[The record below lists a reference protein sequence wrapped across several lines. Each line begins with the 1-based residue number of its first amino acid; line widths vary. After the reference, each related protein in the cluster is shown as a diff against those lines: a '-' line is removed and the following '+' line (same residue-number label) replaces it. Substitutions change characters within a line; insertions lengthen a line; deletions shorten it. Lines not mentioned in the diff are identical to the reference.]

1 MTKEQIKYMQI
12 KYMVDRFLG
21 WKLPESFNPDGGVS
35 FKKTWGQP
43 GHQRKNEPSGTNL
56 LDATQADAMVRYMA
70 DGLPSFDD
78 FRWLIEA
85 PGPKYLAVQ
94 RLTSSGTF
102 EWTADHNSALA
113 FRSEVQADSMMAA
126 LRQMDRLHDSYENN
140 GKLSWGKLFAFEP
153 TLGNAKAVE
162 HGWS

>member
-1 MTKEQIKYMQI
+1 M
-12 KYMVDRFLG
+12 
-21 WKLPESFNPDGGVS
+21 SN
-35 FKKTWGQP
+35 
-43 GHQRKNEPSGTNL
+43 
-56 LDATQADAMVRYMA
+56 
-70 DGLPSFDD
+70 D

-94 RLTSSGTF
+94 RLTASAEF
-102 EWTADHNSALA
+102 EWTADHNKALA
-113 FRSEVQADSMMAA
+113 FRSEKQADDMMTA

-162 HGWS
+162 HAWMDRDASADQFGKRVGEMLQGAARRINDAR